1 MLWRSLAEEL
11 VLSAEDPDVEGADV
25 AVAPRDV
32 EAVARREEED
42 RKISPDIRDAYKN
55 DARRI
60 SRVAR
65 SR

>member
-1 MLWRSLAEEL
+1 M
-11 VLSAEDPDVEGADV
+11 VEDVRVGAVPRDVEG
-25 AVAPRDV
+25 VAPRDV
-32 EAVARREEED
+32 EAVARREEEED